1 MAKKAKKK
9 PAAKKKKKQF
19 RREDIPNISPQ
30 LGDMADPFLA
40 AEQLGVDVR
49 DLEASR

>member
-9 PAAKKKKKQF
+9 PAAKKKKKPF

-30 LGDMADPFLA
+30 LGDMGQLNDHERA
-40 AEQLGVDVR
+40 AWWFGLSGR
-49 DLEASR
+49 I